1 MSMDGKIIATNRVA
15 HHEYF
20 ILDRFE
26 AGIVLDGGEIKSVR
40 GGNCNLKDSFCVF
53 YGGEIFVKN
62 MHIAVYDKSGSFNH
76 RDATRDRKL
85 LLHKTEIVKLSSK
98 VAEKGLTVV
107 PLKLYF
113 KDALVKMEIGLCQGK
128 HTYDKKKSLMEKDI
142 LREKERYLKSID

>member
-1 MSMDGKIIATNRVA
+1 MDGKVIATNRVA
-15 HHEYF
+15 NHEYF

-26 AGIVLDGGEIKSVR
+26 TGIVLDGGEIKSLR
-40 GGNCNLKDSFCVF
+40 GGNCNLRDSFCVF

-62 MHIAVYDKSGSFNH
+62 MHISVYDKAGAYNSK
-76 RDATRDRKL
+76 DAKRDRKL
-85 LLHKTEIVKLSSK
+85 LMHKTEIIRLSSK

-142 LREKERYLKSID
+142 LREKDRYLKSAK